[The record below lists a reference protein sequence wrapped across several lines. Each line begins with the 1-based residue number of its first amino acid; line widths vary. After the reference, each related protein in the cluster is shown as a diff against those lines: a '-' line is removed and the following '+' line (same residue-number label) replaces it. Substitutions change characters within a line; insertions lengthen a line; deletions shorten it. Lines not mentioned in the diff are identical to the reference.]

1 MNINKDN
8 SLNSLIQLSCR
19 REGERTYLDDR
30 YFDIPYK
37 LTHYGNP
44 LFTDYLEMIL
54 MSASPGIME
63 GDLLNLKVHCKE
75 GAAMKFYTQ
84 SYNKIHQMPHGKPA
98 VQTCDYQLDENA
110 KLQYIPHPTIPYA
123 NSIFVAKNNIHLKK
137 TSHLI
142 WGDIISG
149 GRIHSGERFALK
161 SYHTQTKVFMDEKL
175 ILLDNQKIEPETQ
188 PVEDLLFFEG
198 YTHQGTL
205 LIISKYADDFKK
217 ELDEILLEQFT
228 DSDYGFTQCTENA
241 LMIRIMSNSGDG
253 IHDWLMNIGNMAW
266 SFIEYKEKQDQ
277 KAQEIAS
284 EAEKEEQNLVE
295 TQEEPKEIMAPEP
308 KKATAKTK
316 NTAKK
321 SSKVTKKKKKT
332 NN

>member
-19 REGERTYLDDR
+19 REGEKTYLDDR

-75 GAAMKFYTQ
+75 GAEMKFYTQ

-98 VQTCDYQLDENA
+98 VQTCDYLLEDHA

-123 NSIFVAKNNIHLKK
+123 HSIFLAKNNIHLKK

-161 SYHTQTKVFMDEKL
+161 SYHTQTKVFVDEKL
-175 ILLDNQKIEPETQ
+175 ILFDNQKIEPETQ
-188 PVEDLLFFEG
+188 PVEELLFFEG

-205 LIISKYADDFKK
+205 LIISTYADDFKK

-228 DSDYGFTQCTENA
+228 DSDYGFTQCAENA

-308 KKATAKTK
+308 KKAKAKIKTK
-316 NTAKK
+316 AKK
-321 SSKVTKKKKKT
+321 SSKGTKKKKKT